1 MFAERYEPECR
12 QAGGYDSYTMYIR
25 ALSASVAR
33 NWHLADDHVT
43 SSTSSISTRYH
54 DNILSRFLM
63 VWRLAA
69 VFEIE
74 RKSDSSLSVGR
85 LSVVAVYLSQEMVWK
100 QVVIK

>member
-1 MFAERYEPECR
+1 
-12 QAGGYDSYTMYIR
+12 
-25 ALSASVAR
+25 
-33 NWHLADDHVT
+33 
-43 SSTSSISTRYH
+43 
-54 DNILSRFLM
+54 M

-100 QVVIK
+100 QVVIN